1 MNSSA
6 ASIAGLTVEEMTL
19 NSSLRKKHLEIKT
32 EESGNEK
39 ILTVKL
45 SWTILHY
52 TDSLIGHETKWQFKI
67 KAFEWDNLSILKFGF
82 FWLKKKQKQKVY
94 LVLQL
99 VIFYLIHSGLKLL
112 FLDQNMCLLVATFA
126 RV

>member
-1 MNSSA
+1 MGQPLYFKVQVFL
-6 ASIAGLTVEEMTL
+6 I
-19 NSSLRKKHLEIKT
+19 
-32 EESGNEK
+32 
-39 ILTVKL
+39 VK
-45 SWTILHY
+45 
-52 TDSLIGHETKWQFKI
+52 
-67 KAFEWDNLSILKFGF
+67 N
-82 FWLKKKQKQKVY
+82 QKQKVY